1 MKLKSFVATTL
12 LMAVMLGGN
21 PVLAQPK
28 DHELFAN
35 INLASNY
42 IFRGVTQTD
51 DQAAIQGGID
61 YQYKGGLYA
70 GTWVSN
76 VDFGGL
82 QGRGYEQDWYL
93 GYSFKTEPVTWDVG
107 YKLYTYPSLDDL
119 NFGEVYADINWSFL
133 TGGLAFTT
141 NADDGPNS
149 VSDSGDLYI
158 YITGD
163 WKVNGLGLGGTFG
176 YYSRDRAGVPNYNH
190 LQLFLKKN
198 DFKFALDKN
207 DLDDAGNLD
216 DVRVWVSWG
225 KDFDLM

>member
-1 MKLKSFVATTL
+1 MKLKPFVATTL
-12 LMAVMLGGN
+12 LMAVTLGSHSA
-21 PVLAQPK
+21 LAAEQK

-76 VDFGGL
+76 VDFGGP
-82 QGRGYEQDWYL
+82 QGRGYEQDWYV
-93 GYSFKTEPVTWDVG
+93 GYSFKTAPVLWDVG

-119 NFGEVYADINWSFL
+119 NFGELYADIKWEFL
-133 TGGLAFTT
+133 SGGLAFTT

-163 WKVNGLGLGGTFG
+163 WNVNGLSLGGTFG
-176 YYSRDRAGVPNYNH
+176 YYSHDRDGVPNYNH

-198 DFKFALDKN
+198 DFKFAIDKN
-207 DLDDAGNLD
+207 DLDDDDLD

>member
-1 MKLKSFVATTL
+1 MMKLKPFVATTL
-12 LMAVMLGGN
+12 LIAVTLGSHSA
-21 PVLAQPK
+21 LAAEQK

-61 YQYKGGLYA
+61 YQYRGGLYA

-76 VDFGGL
+76 VDGP
-82 QGRGYEQDWYL
+82 QGRGYEQDWYI
-93 GYSFKTEPVTWDVG
+93 GYSFKTEPVIWDVG

-119 NFGEVYADINWSFL
+119 NFGELYADIKWSFL

-149 VSDSGDLYI
+149 VADSGDLYI

-163 WKVNGLGLGGTFG
+163 WNVNGLGLGGTFG
-176 YYSRDRAGVPNYNH
+176 YSSRDRAGVPNYNH

-225 KDFDLM
+225 KDFDLL